1 MALLEAISP
10 NNDANSDQE
19 DGAPPPQCPAEE
31 VAEQIRADL
40 QQRQQEKA
48 KEDANAN
55 LLNRLITEEELRTAL
70 ERTPNYKAAGAD
82 GIKGEFL
89 RYLGDSAI
97 DGLLQLYNFIF
108 TQQKCPAGW
117 TKDIAYPL
125 YKQGTKRDPTNYR
138 LITLMSVMAKVF
150 ERIMHT
156 RLTAWT
162 HNTRDPVIDPTQVG
176 FQANRCTLD
185 HLYVLTE
192 TIRLRKLEERPTY
205 TCFVAARPKGV

>member
-1 MALLEAISP
+1 MLISRDNP
-10 NNDANSDQE
+10 KYRAN
-19 DGAPPPQCPAEE
+19 
-31 VAEQIRADL
+31 VNHLADL
-40 QQRQQEKA
+40 YQASRHSPL
-48 KEDANAN
+48 EDAAW
-55 LLNRLITEEELRTAL
+55 LMEFVASTG
-70 ERTPNYKAAGAD
+70 GAEHL
-82 GIKGEFL
+82 KL
-89 RYLGDSAI
+89 ASRHLS
-97 DGLLQLYNFIF
+97 LLQLYNFIF

-192 TIRLRKLEERPTY
+192 T
-205 TCFVAARPKGV
+205 A

>member
-1 MALLEAISP
+1 MYKRQ
-10 NNDANSDQE
+10 SD
-19 DGAPPPQCPAEE
+19 DGQHAAGIHDQLADDDTAPPGLETNTAAERLNTRVE
-31 VAEQIRADL
+31 VEEIQRAS
-40 QQRQQEKA
+40 
-48 KEDANAN
+48 
-55 LLNRLITEEELRTAL
+55 EL
-70 ERTPNYKAAGAD
+70 TPNYKAAGAD

-138 LITLMSVMAKVF
+138 LITFMSVMAKVF

-162 HNTRDPVIDPTQVG
+162 HNTRDPCEKRGFSRHTCCTQPG
-176 FQANRCTLD
+176 YFASGDSC
-185 HLYVLTE
+185 
-192 TIRLRKLEERPTY
+192 
-205 TCFVAARPKGV
+205 